1 MSESEIENRRK
12 TGEMFTASFL
22 KKASPL
28 YQFLFS
34 LGFSLLVMFLAKGIW
49 HSDEMIKY
57 GGSFGVVFFV
67 MFNPWLSLLHDD
79 NKKYFVQSIIFYSI
93 IAVVLYGL
101 IYLWTGISFSN
112 SMEVSIT
119 LITTTFYMVVAF
131 GMMTALKYLCI
142 DQSGGGL

>member
-1 MSESEIENRRK
+1 MSKSEIENRRK

-101 IYLWTGISFSN
+101 I
-112 SMEVSIT
+112 
-119 LITTTFYMVVAF
+119 
-131 GMMTALKYLCI
+131 
-142 DQSGGGL
+142 

>member
-34 LGFSLLVMFLAKGIW
+34 LGFSLLVMLMAKGIW

-79 NKKYFVQSIIFYSI
+79 NKKYFIQSLIFYAI
-93 IAVVLYGL
+93 IAAVLYGL

-119 LITTTFYMVVAF
+119 LITTTFYMLVAF
-131 GMMTALKYLCI
+131 GMMTALKYLFI